1 MVKKA
6 VERPEEVISNEDEAT
21 KFKRIRDAQ
30 YKGPENLVG
39 DVGNYQKAYGTTQ
52 KAKEEAD
59 LAGEESGRFALLDK
73 YWGGGAGR
81 YDYTKGQQKLDQ
93 LLLQNDPNSRDA
105 IAAQQGRAKN
115 VQDQYAQLNDRL
127 SQYAQGR
134 KQQTQAARS
143 EARQALGIDDAGN
156 EGQFGAI
163 YQTKGDI
170 QRRAREAESARNRIT
185 SDITGQF
192 SQRDITPE
200 IAQRLGLQEGM
211 RIYNVDPNQYYREG
225 MTPTLANVA
234 SEADYNRINSLY
246 GLADL
251 QNSFLTDK
259 SQLGT
264 YDPNK
269 AFDFSTDRFLNDVKA
284 QEARYNELLNQK
296 IFQQGQGV
304 GANGAQFGG
313 GVSNR
318 YLGTPEDSEY
328 GFASKIS
335 DPFVQGSLQDQINYY
350 QNYLQPLYTS
360 NRAQI
365 PGSQQATYQQLQEAL
380 NELQRRKGYGNI
392 LR

>member
-1 MVKKA
+1 MAYLYEDKEDENQQGQSEQQLGSESAIVSNAPKQATAQAEGSGTYTNLQNYLEANKGANQGQKFASKLGETITGAELGQQEAEQGFKQNVDSSAIVGDSALVKKA

-143 EARQALGIDDAGN
+143 EARQALGIDDAGSWLGTGPIKDVIDTT
-156 EGQFGAI
+156 ES
-163 YQTKGDI
+163 
-170 QRRAREAESARNRIT
+170 RARR
-185 SDITGQF
+185 
-192 SQRDITPE
+192 
-200 IAQRLGLQEGM
+200 
-211 RIYNVDPNQYYREG
+211 
-225 MTPTLANVA
+225 
-234 SEADYNRINSLY
+234 
-246 GLADL
+246 
-251 QNSFLTDK
+251 
-259 SQLGT
+259 
-264 YDPNK
+264 
-269 AFDFSTDRFLNDVKA
+269 
-284 QEARYNELLNQK
+284 
-296 IFQQGQGV
+296 
-304 GANGAQFGG
+304 
-313 GVSNR
+313 
-318 YLGTPEDSEY
+318 
-328 GFASKIS
+328 
-335 DPFVQGSLQDQINYY
+335 
-350 QNYLQPLYTS
+350 
-360 NRAQI
+360 
-365 PGSQQATYQQLQEAL
+365 
-380 NELQRRKGYGNI
+380 
-392 LR
+392 